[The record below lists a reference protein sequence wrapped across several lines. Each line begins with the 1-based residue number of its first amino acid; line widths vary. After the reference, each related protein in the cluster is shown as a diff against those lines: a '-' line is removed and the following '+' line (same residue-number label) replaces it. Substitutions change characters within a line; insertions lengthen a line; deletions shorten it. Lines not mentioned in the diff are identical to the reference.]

1 MYFGKS
7 FKKIK
12 KILKE
17 ENIVVNSKTNSEEKD
32 ILKFVTYEL
41 EDGEKY
47 HSVVNNT
54 YVENFKEAKKFLVK
68 FQKIADYIQDI
79 DFSQDYKDLAT
90 EIRFEFERGNPKAPI
105 SVCGKYANNA
115 IKYEEEYYKA
125 VEYIDYCFASGRNL
139 DDLSSDDKTCW
150 VLSHIYDIG
159 QMIDVNTLN
168 AMTITSNLINKTGT
182 DPDGYLPSNGFTKN
196 DYLNGTVANFK
207 LTKSLMSKQME
218 IPNHEFIE
226 SVYGKDAADAL
237 RELI

>member
-17 ENIVVNSKTNSEEKD
+17 ENVVVSSKTGANEKE

-41 EDGEKY
+41 ENGERHY
-47 HSVVNNT
+47 SVINNE
-54 YVENFKEAKKFLVK
+54 YVENVNEAKKFLTK
-68 FQKIADYIQDI
+68 FHKIASLIEGT
-79 DFSQDYKDLAT
+79 DFNSDYKELAND
-90 EIRFEFERGNPKAPI
+90 IRYEFERGNPKAPI

-125 VEYIDYCFASGRNL
+125 LEYIDYCFASGKHL
-139 DDLSSDDKTCW
+139 DVLSSDDKVCW

-159 QMIDVNTLN
+159 DMIDVNTLN
-168 AMTITSNLINKTGT
+168 AMTITSNLITKTGT
-182 DPDGYLPSNGFTKN
+182 DPNGYLPSNGFSKT
-196 DYLNGTVANFK
+196 DYLNGTAANFK
-207 LTKSLMSKQME
+207 LTTSLMSKE
-218 IPNHEFIE
+218 TEVSNHQFIE
-226 SVYGKDAADAL
+226 SVYGKDAADVL